1 MFWGNTVI
9 AQDTVQN
16 GGLEQWR
23 LKEFKCCG
31 RNIDQPWYWGIGE
44 QLTGLNYNKFI
55 FRVVDSNFVHSGA
68 CSIKLYSDTTYL
80 NNLVL
85 IPGII
90 AYGAM
95 TDSASANVA
104 IAPTINSSGLAIGA
118 NPMLLSFY
126 MLMDH
131 GTNDTAYY
139 MYVFTRWNF
148 AQQKEDTLAYAQVDL
163 PDDVENMDQWVQ
175 YTDTIHYTMPGTAD
189 TVRLLFFGGRFGD
202 ARRQGNVTY
211 LDDIAF
217 YYPTTGVANLD
228 GSPTIQLYPNPATDK
243 LTIKTGQYKP
253 GNTFNIFDAGGRL
266 ISTTAIE
273 NYSTTINIGYRAAGD
288 YLYRLCDKSNTV
300 LTQGK
305 FTVVK

>member
-1 MFWGNTVI
+1 MFLSNTAI

-55 FRVVDSNFVHSGA
+55 FRVVDTANVHSGA

-95 TDSASANVA
+95 TDSASVNVA
-104 IAPTINSSGLAIGA
+104 ISPIINSSGLAISS
-118 NPMLLSFY
+118 NPVSLNFY
-126 MLMDH
+126 MKMDH

-148 AQQKEDTLAYAQVDL
+148 AQQKEDTLAYAQVDI
-163 PDDVENMDQWVQ
+163 PDDMENMDQWVQ
-175 YTDTIHYTMPGTAD
+175 YTDTIHYNMPGTAD

-202 ARRQGNVTY
+202 TRRQGNITY
-211 LDDIAF
+211 LDDITF
-217 YYPTTGVANLD
+217 YYPTTGVVNLD
-228 GSPTIQLYPNPATDK
+228 GTPVIQVYPNPATDQ

-253 GNTFNIFDAGGRL
+253 GNTFSIFDAEGRL
-266 ISTTAIE
+266 INITAIE
-273 NYSTTINIGYRAAGD
+273 NYSTTINIPNQAAGN
-288 YLYRLCDKSNTV
+288 YLYRLADKSSTV